1 MKNRGATKWRGCRK
15 SVCASSSAV
24 MTCVAKKC
32 AHRAYPQ
39 ADLRIFWTSNMETT
53 LFHFGLRFRQRTP
66 ILLHG
71 YVAPSGL
78 ETIPNTN
85 GWPLEDPH
93 QPGTLESPSECV
105 CLPALDQPL
114 LLLHAHRTMPMGSV
128 VHSIVCLCHL
138 PKSYT
143 PSPS

>member
-1 MKNRGATKWRGCRK
+1 
-15 SVCASSSAV
+15 

-66 ILLHG
+66 ILLHE

-114 LLLHAHRTMPMGSV
+114 LLLHAHRPCPWVLLCTRSYVFAISPSRTPP
-128 VHSIVCLCHL
+128 VHPRSIVRALATAMVL
-138 PKSYT
+138 PGK
-143 PSPS
+143 